1 MGRERSDNGEW
12 YNSESV
18 LSLGSSP
25 SRSPLRSLFVVN
37 FSQGRRGTR
46 CVVGRN
52 RLRRRAAPLP
62 PSLPPSL
69 TEFVLWLERAFN
81 FRRREA
87 RRGEETEE
95 RRGKQSR
102 GERERNNTDQLPKG
116 RFMGLFCIWR
126 ENSPEG
132 GATDFPCFC
141 MIRQSGLGCPDG
153 GKARSKNELKLSNR
167 LEFRGF

>member
-1 MGRERSDNGEW
+1 MVNGTTR
-12 YNSESV
+12 NLFSLSAHHHLALLSV
-18 LSLGSSP
+18 LCLWSIF
-25 SRSPLRSLFVVN
+25 LRAEGERDVWWEGIGFV
-37 FSQGRRGTR
+37 
-46 CVVGRN
+46 
-52 RLRRRAAPLP
+52 AAPRR
-62 PSLPPSL
+62 SLPPSL

-126 ENSPEG
+126 ENNPEG